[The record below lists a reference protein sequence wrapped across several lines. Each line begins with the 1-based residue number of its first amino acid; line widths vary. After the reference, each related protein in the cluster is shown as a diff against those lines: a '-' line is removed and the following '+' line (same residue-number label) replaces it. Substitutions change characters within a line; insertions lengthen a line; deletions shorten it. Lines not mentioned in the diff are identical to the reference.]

1 MCFMALWRNLAQN
14 YTFLIEYANFST
26 KMCIFSTKFAHRNK
40 KRETS
45 EREIS
50 LFVIHLPNAT
60 YSQRT

>member
-26 KMCIFSTKFAHRNK
+26 KNVYFFTKFVEIRT
-40 KRETS
+40 KREVS
-45 EREIS
+45 MREIS
-50 LFVIHLPNAT
+50 LFAIHLPNAT